1 MTLESSI
8 ETYGY
13 LAVLIGSF
21 LEGET
26 VLVLGGFAAQRGY
39 LQLPW
44 VILVAFIGS
53 LTGDQLYFHLGRW
66 HNRAI
71 LSRHPAWQEK
81 VVRIHDILFRYK
93 MPVIVGFRFIY
104 GFRVITPFAIGM
116 SRIRT
121 AYFTVLNFIG
131 ALIWAIIIGC
141 AGYFFGNV
149 IEVILGD
156 LRRYEIEAMA
166 VIAFAGAVLWLVHV
180 YRRGRVKAGHIKPSI
195 KIPEKKGSSS

>member
-44 VILVAFIGS
+44 VILAAFIGS
-53 LTGDQLYFHLGRW
+53 LTGDQLYFHLGRR
-66 HNRAI
+66 HNRII

-81 VVRIHDILFRYK
+81 VVRVHDLLVRYK
-93 MPVIVGFRFIY
+93 LPIIIGFRFLY
-104 GFRVITPFAIGM
+104 GFRIITPFAIGM
-116 SRIRT
+116 SRIPT
-121 AYFTVLNFIG
+121 VYFTILNFLG
-131 ALIWAIIIGC
+131 ALVWAMIIGF
-141 AGYFFGNV
+141 AGYLFGNMA
-149 IEVILGD
+149 EAFLED
-156 LRRYEIEAMA
+156 FRKHEIEAMA
-166 VIAFAGAVLWLVHV
+166 VIAFAGTALWIVHV
-180 YRRGRVKAGHIKPSI
+180 YRRGRLKAGHIRPSRRR
-195 KIPEKKGSSS
+195 PEKKGISS